1 MRFLIPLLVVATI
14 LQSLTL
20 PGLTANGVR
29 PDLALVLV
37 VGWAWIRGWEEG
49 VIAGAIGGLMIDIAS
64 TTPFG
69 INIFR
74 LTVLGLIAGLVMDR
88 LARTGA
94 ALPIAAGVGGCALA
108 FVLTIVGL
116 QAAGWTVDWER
127 ALTTTAIPSG
137 VLTVLCMVAAT
148 PFFRAVERRIASDEL
163 GPKRSE

>member
-94 ALPIAAGVGGCALA
+94 ALPIA
-108 FVLTIVGL
+108 GL

-127 ALTTTAIPSG
+127 ALTTTAVPSG